1 MTNTIQTFLN
11 KALIVML
18 VASIVLTLILAREY
32 HHAKQQTHAS
42 LLPPSRRRETKHG
55 NWHRTRTINTPSI
68 SSRLLLTPRPYR
80 PNR

>member
-32 HHAKQQTHAS
+32 HHAKAANARQLATAIAEARDEACELAQN
-42 LLPPSRRRETKHG
+42 KDF
-55 NWHRTRTINTPSI
+55 NTPSI

-80 PNR
+80 PRR